1 MKRLV
6 MPKEEAIARIQQM
19 RQSYVT
25 ELTLA
30 MMIKLYGQE
39 MEIEDVRE
47 ESNKETTDE
56 CI

>member
-6 MPKEEAIARIQQM
+6 MPKEEAIARIQQI
-19 RQSYVT
+19 RQPYVT

-47 ESNKETTDE
+47 KSNKETTDE